1 MSRERPGTIAIALCA
16 LAFAA
21 CNNGGSPTAGIDR
34 GGVTTPVTAEG
45 PITGFGSIVVN
56 GVHYDID
63 RAAIRIDGETASGA
77 DLALGQLVTVVG
89 ERDDALATGVATSV
103 SLMTNVRGIVE
114 NVDAAASRLT
124 VLGQP
129 VLVGAS
135 TVLDLGPTQTLASL
149 NRGDVVAVSGF
160 VGGGGLIDATRI
172 ERAPT
177 SAESLVVGAI
187 TAIDVAALRFA
198 IGSLNVDYSGAVLVD
213 GFPSGG
219 PRLGDRVVVKGTT
232 ASPDATLIAR
242 ELYLVEESE
251 QEQGQGREAEVE
263 GLISRFVSPADF
275 DVSGRRASASGATVY
290 EGGSSASLAL
300 NVKVKVDGIVDAA
313 GVIAAR
319 KIEVKDGGRVVGD
332 DD

>member
-1 MSRERPGTIAIALCA
+1 MIRERPGTIAIALCA

-34 GGVTTPVTAEG
+34 GGVWTPVTAEG
-45 PITGFGSIVVN
+45 PITGFGSIIVG

-63 RAAIRIDGETASGA
+63 RASIRIDGETAGGA

-89 ERDDALATGVATSV
+89 ERDDAGATGVATSV
-103 SLMTNVRGIVE
+103 SLMTNVRGLVE
-114 NVDAAASRLT
+114 DVDVAASKLT
-124 VLGQP
+124 VLGQS

-135 TVLDLGPTQTLASL
+135 TVLELGPAATLASL
-149 NRGDVVAVSGF
+149 DRGDVVAVSGF

-172 ERAPT
+172 EQAPS
-177 SAESLVVGAI
+177 SAESLVLGAI
-187 TAIDVAALRFA
+187 TDIDVAALRFS
-198 IGSLNVDYSGAVLVD
+198 IGSLDVDYRGAVLVE

-232 ASPDATLIAR
+232 ASPGATLIAR
-242 ELYLVEESE
+242 EVYLVEESE
-251 QEQGQGREAEVE
+251 EEEREGREAEVE

-275 DVSGRRASASGATVY
+275 DVSGRRASASAATVY

-300 NVKVKVDGIVDAA
+300 NIKVQVEGVVDAA
-313 GVIAAR
+313 GVIVAR